1 MDKEQEASTVK
12 AVLEKEGMEL
22 QNLANILDSKQITNL
37 CNIIYKNPGN
47 IFITGCG
54 TSAMAAKK
62 IVHTL
67 NVIGERAF
75 YLNPSDAVHGELGVI
90 NNKDIVI
97 FISKGGNTKELTS
110 FLDNVKEKG
119 AYIIAITENIKS
131 IIAKNSDYLLNI
143 HVRSEADKFNMLAT
157 TSTLAVISLF
167 DGIAISLINKKNFN
181 KKNFLINH
189 PSGDVGHRLLN
200 DTK

>member
-181 KKNFLINH
+181 KKIFLLTIH
-189 PSGDVGHRLLN
+189 QEML
-200 DTK
+200 DTDY